1 MDDVADYPAAV
12 KQMVSRLTQDG
23 QLDAAFAARL
33 EERERKGTMVFG
45 NSVAIPHSVQYASD
59 KLVLAVGVVPQ
70 AIEHKGKEIRV
81 IFLLGLPRLVQA
93 DDTLLIRV
101 YDEIISITK
110 DTELLNKVSAAAT
123 FSDLLRVLYRNMGV
137 I

>member
-1 MDDVADYPAAV
+1 M
-12 KQMVSRLTQDG
+12 
-23 QLDAAFAARL
+23 
-33 EERERKGTMVFG
+33 
-45 NSVAIPHSVQYASD
+45 
-59 KLVLAVGVVPQ
+59 
-70 AIEHKGKEIRV
+70 
-81 IFLLGLPRLVQA
+81 QA